1 MPINENRSANEHEL
15 RWVMIKESELKMLYK
30 KIREY
35 EVQIEGY
42 KMEMMM
48 DSLNLHPI
56 TSE

>member
-48 DSLNLHPI
+48 DSLNLHRI